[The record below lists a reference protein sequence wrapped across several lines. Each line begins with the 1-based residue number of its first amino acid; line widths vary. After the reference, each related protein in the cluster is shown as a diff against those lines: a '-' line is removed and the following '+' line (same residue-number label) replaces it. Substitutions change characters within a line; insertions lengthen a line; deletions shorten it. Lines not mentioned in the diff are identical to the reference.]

1 MTILAVSIYKETKHV
16 KDGIQ
21 LSYTPHSGA
30 TRIRNIAPG
39 SLFAHS
45 KDAHLLQPGMRIVS
59 VNNIQCDGQSASQ
72 VAQFIRDSKGIVTVL
87 VDDEITIYVEGSSST
102 TDISQDSIVHATI
115 VSTAS
120 TVATSALT
128 PTPSTTPA
136 EPAMATP
143 VDTTRTNPEV
153 LDTVDTDD
161 TYTTNPTGCINRV
174 PPGLQG
180 GRACWGTVKYFS
192 DRYTAA
198 ILGHPLLCIVFS
210 CPQDE
215 KDAYQING
223 RVYGADEKYIGS
235 PDSTRFV
242 PSE

>member
-45 KDAHLLQPGMRIVS
+45 KDAHLLQPGIRIVS

-72 VAQFIRDSKGIVTVL
+72 VAQFIRASKGIVTVL

-153 LDTVDTDD
+153 LDTVDTAVEGENANEDGIVIARSATITD
-161 TYTTNPTGCINRV
+161 CTTNTVDNKRPSSHFENFHSRSSTSITTIITIN
-174 PPGLQG
+174 
-180 GRACWGTVKYFS
+180 
-192 DRYTAA
+192 
-198 ILGHPLLCIVFS
+198 ILKRML
-210 CPQDE
+210 
-215 KDAYQING
+215 
-223 RVYGADEKYIGS
+223 YI
-235 PDSTRFV
+235 
-242 PSE
+242 